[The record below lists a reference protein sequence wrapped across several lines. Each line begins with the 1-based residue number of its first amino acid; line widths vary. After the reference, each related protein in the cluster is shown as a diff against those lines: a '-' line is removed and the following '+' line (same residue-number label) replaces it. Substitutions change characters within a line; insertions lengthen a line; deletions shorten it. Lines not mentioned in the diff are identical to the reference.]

1 MLNMLGIMAEAA
13 NGAAEPAN
21 TFLDLVSIDPG
32 TIVFT
37 LINTLIIFL
46 IFRIFLYKPVCS
58 ILEKRKEMAAAAIA
72 DAQKAKEEA
81 EKAEQE
87 YTARLA
93 DAKNEAAEIVKQAA
107 LRGQKREEEIVTEAN
122 RKAAEIRAKAEENI
136 ERDKQRAVNEIK
148 DEISEMVVMAA
159 SKVVEKEISA
169 KDNEELISRFLSEV
183 EAGSNPPQLRKGNF
197 YERQG

>member
-1 MLNMLGIMAEAA
+1 MLNILGVMSEASAEAA
-13 NGAAEPAN
+13 VPEAGN

-46 IFRIFLYKPVCS
+46 IFRIFLYKPVCN
-58 ILEKRKEMAAAAIA
+58 ILEKRKEMAASEIA
-72 DAQKAKEEA
+72 DAQKAKEAA

-93 DAKNEAAEIVKQAA
+93 DAKNEAAEIVKQAT
-107 LRGQKREEEIVTEAN
+107 LRAQKREEEIVSEAN
-122 RKAAEIRAKAEENI
+122 QKAADIRAKAEENI
-136 ERDKQRAVNEIK
+136 ERDKQRALNEIK

-159 SKVVEKEISA
+159 SKVVEKEISE
-169 KDNEELISRFLSEV
+169 KDNEEIISRFLSEV
-183 EAGSNPPQLRKGNF
+183 GSA
-197 YERQG
+197 E